1 LYDLHRFKLSFAS
14 FAELQ
19 NDEGTRTFLTIEIG
33 AGHREVC
40 FLFRSPIQR
49 SKYIPFKL
57 QKLCSDLAPLLQS
70 LRQPSYYSAPRFH
83 ASIAWAL
90 LDPVR
95 RPSEGKVAA
104 AVSLPTCMTD
114 ADLKITTSAE
124 SQIPNQFAVI
134 AGIPEEVIQKLNSAF
149 GDRLSSPGIGCFDAE
164 SISLKIGKDIASWPF
179 GSV

>member
-1 LYDLHRFKLSFAS
+1 
-14 FAELQ
+14 
-19 NDEGTRTFLTIEIG
+19 
-33 AGHREVC
+33 
-40 FLFRSPIQR
+40 
-49 SKYIPFKL
+49 
-57 QKLCSDLAPLLQS
+57 
-70 LRQPSYYSAPRFH
+70 
-83 ASIAWAL
+83 
-90 LDPVR
+90 
-95 RPSEGKVAA
+95 
-104 AVSLPTCMTD
+104 MTD